1 MIWLIGNRGMLGTEV
16 ESLLRSRSLETAST
30 DLECDITD
38 RAAVFAYAQRIKP
51 NCIINCSAYTAVD
64 RAEDERELAFA
75 VNSKGVENI
84 GLAASEY
91 GASVVHLSTDYVFDG
106 LADSPYEVGAP
117 LRPIGVYGESKAD
130 GEAKLLVANPDSI
143 IVRTAWLYGLHGNN
157 FVATMLRLMS
167 ERDEISVVS
176 DQVGSPTY
184 ANDLA
189 ELLVRVAI
197 DLGAG
202 DVEMG
207 IYHFTNDGV
216 TSWYEF
222 AREIQRQAISAGIIE
237 NRCEVQ
243 PIDAVDYPTRAKR
256 PAYSVLYT
264 ERVRRVFGMEIRAW
278 QEALADY
285 LAGYRTVKGVSM

>member
-1 MIWLIGNRGMLGTEV
+1 MIWLVGNRGMLGTEV
-16 ESLLRSRSLETAST
+16 ESLLRSRSLETTST

-38 RAAVFAYAQRIKP
+38 RAAVFAQIHRIKP
-51 NCIINCSAYTAVD
+51 KCIVNCAAYTAVD
-64 RAEDERELAFA
+64 RAEDEREFAFA
-75 VNSKGVENI
+75 VNSRGVENI
-84 GLAASEY
+84 GLAANEC
-91 GASVVHLSTDYVFDG
+91 GASVLHVSTDYVFDG
-106 LADSPYEVGAP
+106 CADSPYDVDAP
-117 LRPIGVYGESKAD
+117 LRPLGVYGESKAD
-130 GEAKLLVANPDSI
+130 GEGKLLAANPNSV

-184 ANDLA
+184 ASDFA
-189 ELLVRVAI
+189 ELLVRIAT
-197 DLGAG
+197 DLTDDD

-237 NRCEVQ
+237 NRCLVR
-243 PIDAVDYPTRAKR
+243 PIDARDYPTRAKR
-256 PAYSVLYT
+256 PTYSVLYT
-264 ERVRRVFGMEIRAW
+264 DRVRRIFCLKIRAW
-278 QEALADY
+278 QVALADY
-285 LAGYRTVKGVSM
+285 LSGYPILKGV